1 MMKNILTS
9 IVIALAIFAALI
21 GITFGVYKIES
32 AMDADAW
39 NNGVC
44 DCGGQYEFTNAD
56 HIKNGG
62 NHYYY
67 SCNTCGHVIELH
79 YQRTIINHTYEVAA
93 MVEEYDEA
101 ENCFVLVDWN
111 GEAWNCE
118 GDFVLGQLV
127 IIELDDMGTA
137 SIYDDEILKIIF

>member
-1 MMKNILTS
+1 MMKNILTF
-9 IVIALAIFAALI
+9 IVTILVVLATLI
-21 GITFGVYKIES
+21 GITFGVYKINS

-44 DCGGQYEFTNAD
+44 DCGGQYEFTNAN

-62 NHYYY
+62 NYYYY
-67 SCNTCGHVIELH
+67 SCDTCGQVIKLN
-79 YQRTIINHTYEVAA
+79 YQQTVINHTYEVAA

-111 GEAWNCE
+111 GEAWNYE
-118 GDFVLGQLV
+118 GELEIGQLV

-137 SIYDDEILKIIF
+137 SIYDDKIIEIIF